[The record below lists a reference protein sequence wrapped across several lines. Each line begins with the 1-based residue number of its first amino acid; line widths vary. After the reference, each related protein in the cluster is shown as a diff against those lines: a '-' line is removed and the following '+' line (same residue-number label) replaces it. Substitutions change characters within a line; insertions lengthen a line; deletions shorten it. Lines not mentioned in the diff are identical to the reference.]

1 MIINHN
7 IPAMNAQR
15 HFGLNVRRMDSNLE
29 SLSSGLRINQ
39 AADDAAG
46 LAVSEKMRAQI
57 RGLNQASRN
66 LQDGISLVQ
75 TAEGYLKESGDVLQ
89 RIRELTVQAANGTY
103 TNEDRSQISVEIDEL
118 VKELNRIHEDGKFN
132 TMRLLDGK
140 STGFN
145 SFGVDAAN
153 LTGNQVANN
162 WTSLGP
168 ENIATARNVNFNVTD
183 TTQTPPVATD
193 TGMNGVV
200 IQSGAN
206 TDERMFIELGVFN
219 TYALGIT
226 AQPINTNGDP
236 LTYNAAADLTQVTDP
251 QGNPLGS
258 DNFNLAWREFS
269 FYQPED
275 VNLDAALYLETA
287 IQGPANGEVNIQF
300 LNPLEGN
307 RLDVSSSERATASIS
322 VADVALNKVNKQRA
336 DIGAFQNRM
345 ELAMEGVD
353 NAAEN
358 LQAAESRIRDADM
371 AKQFVEFTKNQILS
385 QSAASMTAQA
395 NVRSQ
400 LIMRIIG

>member
-7 IPAMNAQR
+7 IPAMNSQR

-29 SLSSGLRINQ
+29 SLSSGLRINR

-57 RGLNQASRN
+57 RGLNQASKN
-66 LQDGISLVQ
+66 LQDGISLIQ
-75 TAEGYLKESGDVLQ
+75 TAEGFLKESNDVLQ

-103 TNEDRSQISVEIDEL
+103 TNEDRSQISVEIDEM

-140 STGFN
+140 TTGFN
-145 SFGVDAAN
+145 SFGIKGDDPTVSDDVNPTA
-153 LTGNQVANN
+153 
-162 WTSLGP
+162 LGP
-168 ENIATARNVNFNVTD
+168 ADIASARNVNFNTEQD
-183 TTQTPPVATD
+183 PT

-226 AQPINTNGDP
+226 GQPVTGDGNP
-236 LTYNAAADLTQVTDP
+236 LTYTEAANQV
-251 QGNPLGS
+251 GNTS
-258 DNFNLAWREFS
+258 TNENLSWREFS
-269 FYQPED
+269 FYQPVD
-275 VNLDAALYLETA
+275 VNLDAVMYLESQITP
-287 IQGPANGEVNIQF
+287 PANAGVNIQF
-300 LNPLEGN
+300 LTPLEGN
-307 RLDVSSSERATASIS
+307 RLNVESSESSTASIT
-322 VADVALNKVNKQRA
+322 VVDVALNKVNKQRA

-371 AKQFVEFTKNQILS
+371 AKEFVEFTKNQILS